1 MAVLIGAAGTS
12 ATANA
17 SPNAPRGGSAFS
29 AFAADT
35 DSVARD
41 TTRRDTL
48 PQDTLPQDTL
58 PQDTLP
64 QDTLPRDTLRRDTL
78 PPDSLSGDTI
88 PRDTL
93 ERAARQERDT
103 GEGERTVFPDPD
115 STFNRLAGL
124 QGFRIVEYR
133 GRNVELA
140 VKEEAVRLRGEAQ
153 AKYATSVLEA
163 DTISYLAGLQFIRA
177 QSNVSLAAEGQSGT
191 TDSIVYYDVSSL
203 KGTIMDART
212 SFAEAG
218 AEWYVRGDATLR
230 GERTVFVEAGSFTT
244 CDLEEP
250 HYYFKAGK
258 IKVVTENVIVAWPV
272 TLYINGVPIAWL
284 PFFAQDIR
292 PGRRSGF
299 LPPRF
304 GVNDIVST
312 SGNVRRQISDFGY
325 YFAINEFMDSQLTID
340 WFSGQY
346 TRLNGAFRYR
356 DLKKYLRGNVRT
368 SYSFGDQGNTFEL
381 SANHQQ
387 ELSPVTDLRLNA
399 NFIQN
404 TKLFE
409 ERSFDPR
416 EQTQR
421 ITSDFGLNH
430 RFPFAALSLSARRNQ
445 SLGTQRGR
453 TELTLPDLRLSFS
466 PLTLFRAPRTRA
478 GAFNNMT
485 LSGGLSFRRRGENN
499 EEAEDRL
506 TTDASANASLSIGA
520 LGLGGGTT
528 LNTVRTTPFDSVA
541 APPPPFSRA
550 LINYNGS
557 LNYQVDLIGSTTFR
571 PTLSIASAAFRSPD
585 TNEKFVSAPTRLSF
599 GATLSTDL
607 YGFLPGFGPFSRIRH
622 KLSPRFQYAYSP
634 EVTVDDSLLTIPGFP
649 GSASGEQNTL
659 SLTLNQ
665 TFEAKVREDVVLD
678 EEEREL
684 LEDED
689 EEEPSPS
696 TPEEGAEGEPG
707 AGETPEEPGG
717 AEVTPEDEGAEAA
730 GEPGQEPGQEP
741 LEEATPGDSLAAAP
755 GQAGARGRPSSQTSR
770 PRAQQRPQQRNV
782 VLLGINSSALRWDF
796 ARKEGPKLV
805 SETWSHRIN
814 SDLLRG
820 LALNFSLDLFK
831 GAGTERE
838 FSPILSDLTGSF
850 TFSSARGLGG
860 ILGLGRTGSS
870 SRFDPGRR
878 IRQGVDSRYRLQSF
892 DENPDPRDPG
902 MRRGGPWNLSLT
914 YSLRRAREEES
925 GTERQN
931 LSAILSLQPTPNWR
945 LQWRTSYNIT
955 DKEFGE
961 HLVTLDRDLHRWM
974 ASFVFARSPN
984 GNFLFSLSVR
994 LRDAP
999 DLKFDYDQQ
1008 SVDR

>member
-1 MAVLIGAAGTS
+1 V
-12 ATANA
+12 A
-17 SPNAPRGGSAFS
+17 SPDGARGGSAFS

-41 TTRRDTL
+41 TIRR
-48 PQDTLPQDTL
+48 
-58 PQDTLP
+58 
-64 QDTLPRDTLRRDTL
+64 DTLPRDTL
-78 PPDSLSGDTI
+78 
-88 PRDTL
+88 PRDTVV
-93 ERAARQERDT
+93 RDTTRRDSADRVARQERDT
-103 GEGERTVFPDPD
+103 SEVERTVFPEPD
-115 STFNRLAGL
+115 SIFERLADL
-124 QGFRIVEYR
+124 PGFRIVEYR
-133 GRNVELA
+133 GRDVELA

-177 QSNVSLAAEGQSGT
+177 QRNVSLAAEGQSGT

-212 SFAEAG
+212 SFSEAG

-230 GERTVFVEAGSFTT
+230 GERTVFVESGAFTT
-244 CDLEEP
+244 CDLDEP
-250 HYYFKAGK
+250 HYHFKAGK

-304 GVNDIVST
+304 GINDIVST

-325 YFAINEFMDSQLTID
+325 YFAINDFMDSQITVD

-356 DLKKYLRGNVRT
+356 DLKKYLRGNLRT
-368 SYSFGDQGNTFEL
+368 SYSFGSQGNTYEL

-387 ELSPVTDLRLNA
+387 ELTPVTDIRLNA

-404 TKLFE
+404 TRLFE

-421 ITSDFGLNH
+421 ISSDFGMNH
-430 RFPFAALSLSARRNQ
+430 RFPFAAVSLSARRNQ

-478 GAFNNMT
+478 GLFNNMT
-485 LSGGLSFRRRGENN
+485 LSGGLSFRRRGESN

-506 TTDASANASLSIGA
+506 TTDAGANASLRIGS
-520 LGLGGGTT
+520 LGLAGSTT
-528 LNTVRTTPFDSVA
+528 MNTVRTTPFDSAGA
-541 APPPPFSRA
+541 APPAFSRT
-550 LINYNGS
+550 LINYSSS
-557 LNYQVDLIGSTTFR
+557 LDYQLDLMGSTTLR
-571 PTLSIASAAFRSPD
+571 PTVSLAAAAFRSPD
-585 TNEKFVSAPTRLSF
+585 TNEEFVSAPVRLSL
-599 GATLSTDL
+599 GASLSTDL

-622 KLSPRFQYAYSP
+622 KVSPRFQYSYSP
-634 EVTVDDSLLTIPGFP
+634 EVTVDDSLLAIPGFP

-659 SLTLNQ
+659 SFTLNQ

-684 LEDED
+684 LEDVDEED
-689 EEEPSPS
+689 EAAPAEPA
-696 TPEEGAEGEPG
+696 EEGAEGEP
-707 AGETPEEPGG
+707 
-717 AEVTPEDEGAEAA
+717 AA
-730 GEPGQEPGQEP
+730 VESPPGEPGA
-741 LEEATPGDSLAAAP
+741 EEVSPEAEAPEAEAQPPPADSLEAGAP
-755 GQAGARGRPSSQTSR
+755 GQAAAPRGQTPAQTQRSGARQ
-770 PRAQQRPQQRNV
+770 APQQRNV
-782 VLLGINSSALRWDF
+782 VLLGINSSALRFDF
-796 ARKEGPKLV
+796 ATKEGPKLV
-805 SETWSHRIN
+805 SETWNHRVN

-831 GAGTERE
+831 GSGPERE

-860 ILGLGRTGSS
+860 ILGLGRTGSG
-870 SRFDPGRR
+870 SRFDPERR
-878 IRQGVDSRYRLQSF
+878 IRQSVDSRYRLQSF

-902 MRRGGPWNLSLT
+902 LRGGGPWNLSLT
-914 YSLRRAREEES
+914 YSLRRARTEES
-925 GTERQN
+925 GTDRQN

-955 DKEFGE
+955 DKKFGE

-999 DLKFDYDQQ
+999 DLKFDYDQH

>member
-1 MAVLIGAAGTS
+1 LLAAVLIGAAGTS

-41 TTRRDTL
+41 TTPRDTL
-48 PQDTLPQDTL
+48 LR
-58 PQDTLP
+58 
-64 QDTLPRDTLRRDTL
+64 DTLPRD
-78 PPDSLSGDTI
+78 PPIGDTI

-93 ERAARQERDT
+93 ERAGGQERDT
-103 GEGERTVFPDPD
+103 SEVEGTVFPEPD
-115 STFNRLAGL
+115 SIFNRLAGL
-124 QGFRIVEYR
+124 PGFRIVEYR

-312 SGNVRRQISDFGY
+312 SGNVNRQISDFGY
-325 YFAINEFMDSQLTID
+325 YFAINEFMDSQLTVD

-356 DLKKYLRGNVRT
+356 DLKKYLRGNIRT

-387 ELSPVTDLRLNA
+387 ELSPVTDIRLNA

-404 TKLFE
+404 TRLFE

-466 PLTLFRAPRTRA
+466 PLTLFRAPRSRA

-485 LSGGLSFRRRGENN
+485 LSGGLSFRRRGESN
-499 EEAEDRL
+499 EETDDRL
-506 TTDASANASLSIGA
+506 TTDASANASLSIGS
-520 LGLGGGTT
+520 LGLGGGTS
-528 LNTVRTTPFDSVA
+528 LNTVRTTPFDSLA
-541 APPPPFSRA
+541 APAPPFART
-550 LINYNGS
+550 LINYNGQ

-571 PTLSIASAAFRSPD
+571 PTVNIASAAFRSPD
-585 TNEKFVSAPTRLSF
+585 TNEKFVSAPARVSL
-599 GATLSTDL
+599 GATLSTDV

-622 KLSPRFQYAYSP
+622 KVSPRFQYAYSP
-634 EVTVDDSLLTIPGFP
+634 EVTVDDSLLAIPGFP

-659 SLTLNQ
+659 SFTLNQ

-684 LEDED
+684 LEDE
-689 EEEPSPS
+689 EEEPAP
-696 TPEEGAEGEPG
+696 TPEEGAEGEPA
-707 AGETPEEPGG
+707 AGETPPEEPGG
-717 AEVTPEDEGAEAA
+717 EEVSPEGEGAETAA
-730 GEPGQEPGQEP
+730 EPGQEPVAE
-741 LEEATPGDSLAAAP
+741 
-755 GQAGARGRPSSQTSR
+755 ARGRAAARGGASSQTSSE
-770 PRAQQRPQQRNV
+770 RAQQRPQQRNV
-782 VLLGINSSALRWDF
+782 VLLGVNSSALRWDF

-831 GAGTERE
+831 GTGPERE

-902 MRRGGPWNLSLT
+902 MRGGGPWNLSLT

-925 GTERQN
+925 GTDRQN

-945 LQWRTSYNIT
+945 LQWRTSYNIS
-955 DKEFGE
+955 DKKFGE

>member
-12 ATANA
+12 ATAKANPETHRTG
-17 SPNAPRGGSAFS
+17 SPYS

-41 TTRRDTL
+41 TIRGDTLRRDPPRDTL
-48 PQDTLPQDTL
+48 ARDSLIR
-58 PQDTLP
+58 
-64 QDTLPRDTLRRDTL
+64 DTLPRDTLDR
-78 PPDSLSGDTI
+78 DTI
-88 PRDTL
+88 PRDTVR
-93 ERAARQERDT
+93 RAGQQERDT
-103 GEGERTVFPDPD
+103 TRTEQSVFPEPD
-115 STFNRLAGL
+115 SVFTRLAGL
-124 QGFRIVEYR
+124 PGFRIVEYR

-140 VKEEAVRLRGEAQ
+140 VQEEAVRLRGEAQ
-153 AKYATSVLEA
+153 AKYANSVLEA

-177 QSNVSLAAEGQSGT
+177 QHNVALVAEGQSGT
-191 TDSIVYYDVSSL
+191 TDSIVNYDVSSL

-258 IKVVTENVIVAWPV
+258 IKIVTENVIVAWPV

-312 SGNVRRQISDFGY
+312 SDNVSRQISDFGY
-325 YFAINEFMDSQLTID
+325 YFAINDFMDAQLTVD

-368 SYSFGDQGNTFEL
+368 GYSFGDQGNTFEL

-387 ELSPVTDLRLNA
+387 QLSPVTDIRLNA

-404 TKLFE
+404 TRLFE

-421 ITSDFGLNH
+421 ISSDFGLNH
-430 RFPFAALSLSARRNQ
+430 RFPFAAVSLSARRNQ
-445 SLGTQRGR
+445 SLGAQRGR

-466 PLTLFRAPRTRA
+466 PLTLFKAPRSRA

-485 LSGGLSFRRRGENN
+485 LSGGLSFRRRDESN
-499 EEAEDRL
+499 EEADDRG
-506 TTDASANASLSIGA
+506 TTEASGNTSLRIGSF
-520 LGLGGGTT
+520 GLGGNAR
-528 LNTVRTTPFDSVA
+528 LSTVQTTPFDSLE
-541 APPPPFSRA
+541 APPPPFSRT
-550 LINYNGS
+550 LINYGGQ
-557 LNYQVDLIGSTTFR
+557 LDYQVDLMGSTTFR
-571 PTLSIASAAFRSPD
+571 PTVSIAAAAFRSPD
-585 TNEKFVSAPTRLSF
+585 TNEEFVSAPARLSL
-599 GATLSTDL
+599 GASLSTDL

-622 KLSPRFQYAYSP
+622 KVSPRFTYAYSP
-634 EVTVDDSLLTIPGFP
+634 EITVDDSLLAIPGFP
-649 GSASGEQNTL
+649 GSASGELNTL
-659 SLTLNQ
+659 SFSLNQ

-684 LEDED
+684 LEDVD
-689 EEEPSPS
+689 EEEQAAP
-696 TPEEGAEGEPG
+696 TPAEGDAEGEPA
-707 AGETPEEPGG
+707 AGEAPLEEPGG
-717 AEVTPEDEGAEAA
+717 AEVSPEDERAEPGAE
-730 GEPGQEPGQEP
+730 P
-741 LEEATPGDSLAAAP
+741 LAEATPGDSLEAVAPGRAAAR
-755 GQAGARGRPSSQTSR
+755 GGASART
-770 PRAQQRPQQRNV
+770 RAQQRPQQRNV
-782 VLLGINSSALRWDF
+782 VLLAINSSALRFDF
-796 ARKEGPKLV
+796 ARKDEPKLV
-805 SETWSHRIN
+805 SEAWSHRIN

-831 GAGTERE
+831 GSGIEKD

-860 ILGLGRTGSS
+860 ILGLGRTGSG
-870 SRFDPGRR
+870 SRFDPERR

-902 MRRGGPWNLSLT
+902 MRGGGPWNLSLT
-914 YSLRRAREEES
+914 YSLRRSREEES
-925 GTERQN
+925 GVDRQN

-999 DLKFDYDQQ
+999 DLKFDYDQR